1 LNWLD
6 IILIIPLLYGLVMGA
21 KRGFV
26 KEAVMLVAIAMG
38 VFVAKLFSSPAS
50 LFLQEHLGASP
61 RVARPLSYFVVMVVF
76 VGGMYV
82 LAWMLT
88 KILKAMKL
96 GTANRIFGAVL
107 GTLKWVLILSVVLNF
122 FAVIDRYVPIK
133 SKESVQNSKLYAPI
147 ESASRFYSIKSKSID
162 L

>member
-1 LNWLD
+1 MNYLD
-6 IILIIPLLYGLVMGA
+6 VILIIPLLYGLVMGV

-38 VFVAKLFSSPAS
+38 VFVAKQLSSPMAV
-50 LFLQEHLGASP
+50 LLQEHIGISQ
-61 RVARPLSYFVVMVVF
+61 RVAQPLSYFVVVLVF
-76 VGGMYV
+76 VGGMYI

-96 GTANRIFGAVL
+96 STVNRIFGAVL

-122 FAVIDRYVPIK
+122 VAVIDKYVPVK
-133 SKESVQNSKLYAPI
+133 SKPAVRNSKLYTPI
-147 ESASRFYSIKSKSID
+147 ENASEFYKPYF
-162 L
+162 

>member
-1 LNWLD
+1 MLD
-6 IILIIPLLYGLVMGA
+6 IILSIPLLYGLVMGV

-38 VFVAKLFSSPAS
+38 VFVARWFSSPMAM
-50 LFLQEHLGASP
+50 LLQEHLDATP
-61 RVARPLSYFVVMVVF
+61 RVAQPLSYFVVMVVF

-96 GTANRIFGAVL
+96 GTVNRIFGAVF
-107 GTLKWVLILSVVLNF
+107 GVMKWVLILSVILNF
-122 FAVIDRYVPIK
+122 MAVVDRYVPVK
-133 SKESVQNSKLYAPI
+133 SKPAVQNSKLYSPI
-147 ESASRFYSIKSKSID
+147 EKIYSYSRLLDI
-162 L
+162 

>member
-1 LNWLD
+1 MLD
-6 IILIIPLLYGLVMGA
+6 IILSIPLLYGLVMGV

-38 VFVAKLFSSPAS
+38 VFVARWFSSPMAM
-50 LFLQEHLGASP
+50 LLQEHLDATP
-61 RVARPLSYFVVMVVF
+61 CVAQPLSYFVVMVVF

-96 GTANRIFGAVL
+96 GTVNRIFGAVF
-107 GTLKWVLILSVVLNF
+107 GVMKWVLILSVILNF
-122 FAVIDRYVPIK
+122 MAVVDRYVPVK
-133 SKESVQNSKLYAPI
+133 SKPAVQNSKLYSPI
-147 ESASRFYSIKSKSID
+147 EKIYSYSRLLDI
-162 L
+162 